1 MAALA
6 EQELR
11 YPIARSGGLFLLI
24 IGAGLLAAI
33 AASGDAP
40 VNRGVFY
47 AALGAALVSLC
58 FARRVSLGRPTP
70 LQIGALVFAVALQG
84 ALIVLKSRLLPHTT
98 PEHVRWL
105 WVAAIVGIHFLPMAV
120 TFGPRMLLL
129 GSACIATALAGLSM
143 PSIPYEVFGIVDGAL
158 KVAVGAWLLATKPTA
173 VGGLH

>member
-1 MAALA
+1 MTALA
-6 EQELR
+6 QQRLH

-40 VNRGVFY
+40 VNHGVFY
-47 AALGAALVSLC
+47 VALGAALLSLL
-58 FARRVSLGRPTP
+58 FARRVSLGTPTP
-70 LQIGALVFAVALQG
+70 LQIGALVFALALQG
-84 ALIVLKSRLLPHTT
+84 ALIVLQARLLSPAT

-105 WVAAIVGIHFLPMAV
+105 WVSLIVGVHFLPMAI

-129 GSACIATALAGLSM
+129 GGACIACALVGLSM
-143 PSIPYEVFGIVDGAL
+143 PTIPYEVFGIVDGAL